1 MEQSDLLKLLC
12 NHLER
17 IEVRYFITE
26 SQATIAYGEPRF
38 TNDIDVV
45 VDLDSSNCDVFCDG
59 FPPEEFYLNRETA
72 RQEVARR
79 GMFNIIHPASGL
91 KSRLKIDVIIPSKSS
106 FDQQRFERGVR
117 IPIAEDCSV
126 IFSSPEDIIL
136 QNMTWRQTAGAE
148 RHLRD
153 INGILKVGGDALDSE
168 YIEQQARE
176 LGVTDLWHEI
186 ARKVS
191 PG

>member
-59 FPPEEFYLNRETA
+59 FPPEELYLNRETA
-72 RQEVARR
+72 RTLAPVATTGRPPQGFLFPCR
-79 GMFNIIHPASGL
+79 V
-91 KSRLKIDVIIPSKSS
+91 DV
-106 FDQQRFERGVR
+106 
-117 IPIAEDCSV
+117 
-126 IFSSPEDIIL
+126 
-136 QNMTWRQTAGAE
+136 T
-148 RHLRD
+148 
-153 INGILKVGGDALDSE
+153 
-168 YIEQQARE
+168 
-176 LGVTDLWHEI
+176 
-186 ARKVS
+186 
-191 PG
+191 

>member
-1 MEQSDLLKLLC
+1 MEQSDLLRFLGTR
-12 NHLER
+12 LER
-17 IEVRYFITE
+17 IGVRYFITG

-45 VDLDSSNCDVFCDG
+45 VDLDETTCEAFCDG

-72 RQEVARR
+72 RQEVLRR

-91 KSRLKIDVIIPSKSS
+91 KIDVIISSQTS

-117 IPIAEDCSV
+117 IPIAVDCSV
-126 IFSSPEDIIL
+126 IFSSAEDIVL
-136 QNMTWRQTAGAE
+136 QKMAWHKMGGGE

-153 INGILKVGGDALDSE
+153 IAGIIKVRGDSLDRH
-168 YIEQQARE
+168 YIEQQAQDLGFTE
-176 LGVTDLWHEI
+176 LWQEI
-186 ARKVS
+186 LRQFPPS
-191 PG
+191 

>member
-1 MEQSDLLKLLC
+1 MEQSDLLKFLC
-12 NHLER
+12 THLQR
-17 IEVRYFITE
+17 VGIRYFITG

-45 VDLDSSNCDVFCDG
+45 VDLDETTCEAFCDG
-59 FPPEEFYLNRETA
+59 FPPEDFYLNRDTA
-72 RQEVARR
+72 RQEVARQ

-91 KSRLKIDVIIPSKSS
+91 KIDVIIPSQSS
-106 FDQQRFERGVR
+106 FDQQRFERGLP
-117 IPIAEDCSV
+117 IAIAEDCTA
-126 IFSSPEDIIL
+126 IFSSAEDIIL
-136 QNMTWRQTAGAE
+136 QKMTWHQAGGGE

-153 INGILKVGGDALDSE
+153 IQGILKVRGEALDRA

-176 LGVTDLWHEI
+176 LGVTDLWHEL
-186 ARKVS
+186 ARKAS